1 MFKFIYNST
10 FVVTQDSVQFSH
22 SVQFSSISFIFK
34 SDWGPDIKTPV
45 PYRLPMWKPIPG
57 PLLTTTRVR
66 PQGHRSS
73 PLGRMILLCPNYLY
87 ADVSDGEDS
96 DLSRHQQEV
105 TGGQLVMMS
114 LVPGTVDSNVVSE
127 CHLCCPPNLP
137 VKVST
142 LDSS

>member
-1 MFKFIYNST
+1 M
-10 FVVTQDSVQFSH
+10 H
-22 SVQFSSISFIFK
+22 
-34 SDWGPDIKTPV
+34 
-45 PYRLPMWKPIPG
+45 
-57 PLLTTTRVR
+57 
-66 PQGHRSS
+66 
-73 PLGRMILLCPNYLY
+73 
-87 ADVSDGEDS
+87 ADVSDGG
-96 DLSRHQQEV
+96 DLSLHEEEV